1 MHLGGTPHKI
11 HIMKTYL
18 DLASHVL
25 DNGIRKNNR
34 TGTDT
39 LMVFGYHYKINLQN
53 GFPLLTTKK
62 IYFNS
67 VIRELMWYLS
77 GETHI
82 RNLRQHTKI
91 WDAWTSEEK
100 NWEVGKMYGYQWIN
114 WDKYEPSQTN
124 GSVHHSHINQIQ
136 NVIELIKTNPESR
149 RMVVSAW
156 NPSVLDEIALPSCHA
171 FFMFNVTNGKLNCHL
186 TQRSGDIALGI
197 PFNLACYTTLTQ
209 MIAMETGLEVGEFS
223 HYINDAHIYEN
234 HIDGLKE
241 QLKREPLP
249 LPSLKIEDK
258 PFWDLKFE
266 DFSLENYQH
275 HPVIK
280 FPVAI

>member
-1 MHLGGTPHKI
+1 
-11 HIMKTYL
+11 MKKYL
-18 DLASHVL
+18 DLVSHVL
-25 DNGIRKNNR
+25 KNGTVKTNR

-39 LMVFGYHYKINLQN
+39 LMVFGYHYKVNLQN
-53 GFPLLTTKK
+53 GYPLVTTKK
-62 IYFNS
+62 VYFNS
-67 VIRELMWYLS
+67 VIRELLWYLS

-100 NWEVGKMYGYQWIN
+100 NWEVGKMYGYQWVN
-114 WDKYEPSQTN
+114 WDKYNPKTGN
-124 GSVHHSHINQIQ
+124 GNMQHSHINQIQ
-136 NVIELIKTNPESR
+136 NVIELIKSNPNSR

-156 NPSVLDEIALPSCHA
+156 NPAVLDEIALPSCHA
-171 FFMFNVTNGKLNCHL
+171 FFIFNVANGKLNCHL

-197 PFNLACYTTLTQ
+197 PFNLACYATLTQ

-223 HYINDAHIYEN
+223 HYINDAHIYVN
-234 HIDGLKE
+234 HIEGLEE
-241 QLKREPLP
+241 QITREPFP
-249 LPSLKIEDK
+249 SPSLEITDK

-266 DFSLENYQH
+266 DFTLKNYEH

-280 FPVAI
+280 FPVAV